1 MTQTASSFASTQHK
15 NSVNHFAF
23 PFEEMHK
30 HTYPHTPAFSHFLFD
45 LPFLR

>member
-1 MTQTASSFASTQHK
+1 MTQTASSFASTQHT
-15 NSVNHFAF
+15 NLVNHFAF